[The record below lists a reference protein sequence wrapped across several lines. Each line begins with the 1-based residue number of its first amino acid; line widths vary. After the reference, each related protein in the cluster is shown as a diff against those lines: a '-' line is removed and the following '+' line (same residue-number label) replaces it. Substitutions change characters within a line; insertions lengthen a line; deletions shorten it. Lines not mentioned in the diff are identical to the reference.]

1 MNPRLNQLL
10 PMFLLL
16 LELLATGCAGPKSTI
31 VLLPE
36 GDRASGQVEVSN
48 RYGEQLLNQAW
59 QAVEV
64 AGRGSAPSTP
74 VVVDQAEVERRFA
87 TARAAMPAAPLHF
100 LLYFE
105 FGSTELLPASVQLL
119 PEIVKAIKARYP
131 AQVAIV
137 GHADTVGSIEYNYQ
151 LGLRRAAVVA
161 ERLAALGAAPVSSE
175 SASRGKSEPLVKT
188 ADETPEPCNRRA
200 EVTIR

>member
-1 MNPRLNQLL
+1 MTPRLSHLFPL
-10 PMFLLL
+10 FALVLA
-16 LELLATGCAGPKSTI
+16 LLASGCAGPKSTV

-36 GDRASGQVEVSN
+36 GGRASGVVEVSN
-48 RYGEQLLNQAW
+48 RHGEQLLNQPW

-64 AGRGSAPSTP
+64 KGRGSAPSTP
-74 VVVDQAEVERRFA
+74 VLMGQAEVQRQFGS
-87 TARAAMPAAPLHF
+87 ARAAMPAAPLHF

-105 FGSTELLPASVQLL
+105 FGSTELLPASEQLL
-119 PEIVKAIKARYP
+119 PEIVKAIKARHP

-151 LGLRRAAVVA
+151 LGLRRAAAVA

-188 ADETPEPCNRRA
+188 ADETPEPRNRRA